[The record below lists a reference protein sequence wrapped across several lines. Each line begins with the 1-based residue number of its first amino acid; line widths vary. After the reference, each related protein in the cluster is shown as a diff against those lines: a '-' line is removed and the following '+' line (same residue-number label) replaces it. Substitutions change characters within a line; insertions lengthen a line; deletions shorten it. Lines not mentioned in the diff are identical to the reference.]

1 MDKETIENNRK
12 RGLKEQETRRQEL
25 ENNFLTILSKLMDV
39 CYPKGLTY
47 NEIDPEV
54 KEVIN
59 ELVKKAFLIT
69 MEMDVNLNPEYEVYA
84 DDIVTLLDDNG
95 EDKTYYLTNLTKTD
109 DIKDIEQLNVLGRV
123 YTMESLGVL
132 KTYEGLGSYIV
143 GKRVGDTVEYSED
156 EAKNYCKY
164 TIIATIKTPYSYRYV
179 NNQILDNYVS
189 RHK

>member
-1 MDKETIENNRK
+1 MNNETIENNRK

-25 ENNFLTILSKLMDV
+25 ENNFLTIFSKLMDI

-47 NEIDPEV
+47 NEIDPKT

-59 ELVKKAFLIT
+59 DLVKKAFLIT

-84 DDIVTLLDDNG
+84 EDIVTLLDDHG
-95 EDKTYYLTNLTKTD
+95 ETKDYYLTTLSNTD
-109 DIKDIEQLNVLGRV
+109 DIKEIGELNVLGRIRE
-123 YTMESLGVL
+123 MKNLEVL
-132 KTYEGLGSYIV
+132 KTYKGLGSYIV
-143 GKRVGDTVEYSED
+143 GKRVGDTVEYSEG

-164 TIIATIKTPYSYRYV
+164 TIKATFKTPYSYRYV
-179 NNQILDNYVS
+179 NNRVLDNYVS